1 MKDKFQQSLTQI
13 RLKSATIQ
21 IGKNGF
27 SDDLLAEIRTQIKRN
42 DLVKVKILKNSPF
55 GTRSQALKELR
66 LKTTGIGKV
75 IEIRGWTAIIAK
87 KDHVVNKE

>member
-1 MKDKFQQSLTQI
+1 MKDKFQQSISQI
-13 RLKSATIQ
+13 RQKSATIQ

-42 DLVKVKILKNSPF
+42 DLVKIKILKNSPF

-75 IEIRGWTAIIAK
+75 VEFRGWTAIIAK
-87 KDHVVNKE
+87 NNHVGNKK